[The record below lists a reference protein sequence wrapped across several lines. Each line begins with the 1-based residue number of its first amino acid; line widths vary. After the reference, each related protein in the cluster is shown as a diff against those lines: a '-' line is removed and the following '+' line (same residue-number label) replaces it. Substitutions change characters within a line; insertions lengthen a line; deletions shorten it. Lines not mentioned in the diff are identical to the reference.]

1 MGREKVLITVKT
13 YPTLSKKYGETV
25 CTAGVRADGSWIRI
39 YPVPFRRL
47 EEEEQYKKF
56 DWIETDFIR
65 GRSDPRPE
73 THHPADLAKMLPV
86 GHMGTSDNWR
96 ERRELLLK
104 KATVYDRLEPLLI
117 GAKENRLS
125 LAIFKPTKIRGFI
138 WEDDDR
144 DWKPDKVAQMRE
156 QTKQTQM
163 FAEDSWRETF
173 KLIPKLPYAFS
184 YQIEDADGRKST
196 MQVLDWECGQL
207 YWNCLRRHSDEAVA
221 LEKVKAKYLDE
232 FGKRDLHFF
241 LGTTQ
246 QFHGFAPNPWV
257 IIGVF
262 PIPFEVE
269 EELFKS
275 NDLLSTKGVRVLRVD
290 LEEINAELVR
300 YLARHP
306 EKMHS
311 LQPGKFEELVAELFR
326 AQGYDVELTRIS
338 KDGGFDIRAV
348 RKTAVGLGLTLIEC
362 KRYSHDNP
370 VGVELVRGLHS
381 VVETAKATSGLLVT
395 TSHFT
400 KGAKALQE
408 IYKHRL
414 DLADFNRLQ
423 AMLKSYTGKLL

>member
-25 CTAGVRADGSWIRI
+25 CTAGVREDGSWIRI

-47 EEEEQYKKF
+47 DEEEQYKKF

-73 THHPADLAKMLPV
+73 THHPADLSKMLPV
-86 GHMGTSDNWR
+86 GHIGTGDNWR
-96 ERRELLLK
+96 ERRELLLT
-104 KATVYDRLEPLLI
+104 KAKVYDRLEPLLV

-125 LAIFKPTKIRGFI
+125 LAVFKPTKIRGFI

-144 DWKPDKVAQMRE
+144 DWKPNKVAQMRE
-156 QTKQTQM
+156 QTKQAQM

-207 YWNCLRRHSDEAVA
+207 YWNCLRRHRDETIA

-257 IIGVF
+257 IVGVF
-262 PIPFEVE
+262 APPFQ
-269 EELFKS
+269 
-275 NDLLSTKGVRVLRVD
+275 
-290 LEEINAELVR
+290 
-300 YLARHP
+300 H
-306 EKMHS
+306 
-311 LQPGKFEELVAELFR
+311 Q
-326 AQGYDVELTRIS
+326 
-338 KDGGFDIRAV
+338 
-348 RKTAVGLGLTLIEC
+348 
-362 KRYSHDNP
+362 
-370 VGVELVRGLHS
+370 
-381 VVETAKATSGLLVT
+381 
-395 TSHFT
+395 
-400 KGAKALQE
+400 
-408 IYKHRL
+408 L
-414 DLADFNRLQ
+414 DL
-423 AMLKSYTGKLL
+423 GIG